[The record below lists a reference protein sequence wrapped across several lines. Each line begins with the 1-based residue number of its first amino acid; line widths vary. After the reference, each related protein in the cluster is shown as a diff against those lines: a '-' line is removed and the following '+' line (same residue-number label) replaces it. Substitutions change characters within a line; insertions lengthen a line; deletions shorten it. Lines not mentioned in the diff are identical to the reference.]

1 MMSDE
6 HPELSGYEPQD
17 GNRPLRGRRVMAI
30 MRIAVVL
37 GLVALIV
44 PGILTSMRIATTT
57 ATKTCRLA
65 VLNYYPYASGSD
77 ARFELSGPGGFGWQC
92 YAVDRNEREI
102 YLIPLGIIPSAPRA
116 PNTSIPA

>member
-30 MRIAVVL
+30 MRIEVRM
-37 GLVALIV
+37 
-44 PGILTSMRIATTT
+44 PGTIRATSPNTT